1 VAANPSPSG
10 NGHAAAVPAEPGTAF
25 PTTPCPAPA
34 EPVAP
39 PANGNLTRRVRGAQM
54 VDTGPDTPEATPA
67 SQRSADDVRAALSS
81 FQQGKTLAATEVS
94 HTNGKQ

>member
-1 VAANPSPSG
+1 VA
-10 NGHAAAVPAEPGTAF
+10 NGHAANGHAAEANGHEANGHAAPAAPV
-25 PTTPCPAPA
+25 PAPA
-34 EPVAP
+34 ESAP
-39 PANGNLTRRVRGAQM
+39 AAGGSLTRRVKGAQM
-54 VDTGPDTPEATPA
+54 IDTGPDTNEAKPA